1 MPINSRNKGKVG
13 ELEWAAKLREFGF
26 EAERGQQRAGGAD
39 SPDVRC
45 SIPKVHF
52 EVKRVEALNI
62 YKAMEQATRD
72 CDKGMEGNSS
82 GYREPVV
89 AHRKNRTEWLVTLR
103 ADDYLGIAKAM
114 IEEGIW

>member
-45 SIPKVHF
+45 SIPGVHF
-52 EVKRVEALNI
+52 EVKRVEALNV
-62 YKAMEQATRD
+62 YKAMEQAVRD
-72 CDKGMEGNSS
+72 CGPDDM
-82 GYREPVV
+82 PVV
-89 AHRKNRTEWLVTLR
+89 AHRKNRTDWLVTVPAGDFL
-103 ADDYLGIAKAM
+103 DMVGSMVEK
-114 IEEGIW
+114 EIW